1 MNKMLTKLLFFAV
14 FWAANPFLKSQDI
27 NKNIIEYA
35 SVRFDGELT
44 CITWQDG
51 SVQKVSNDSK
61 SREIGNADPRIWHLT
76 VAMNIMSKKGFVA
89 IYIDN
94 RDVMM
99 MRTSKYPKR
108 EYAAV
113 RFSGKNTSI
122 VWPDGKSQSV
132 LSISGQKSH
141 EPADIRLWYLTVAS
155 NAMGKSGFQPTQ
167 TNRDSFWRMDSLDI
181 WMEKLVE

>member
-1 MNKMLTKLLFFAV
+1 
-14 FWAANPFLKSQDI
+14 
-27 NKNIIEYA
+27 
-35 SVRFDGELT
+35 
-44 CITWQDG
+44 
-51 SVQKVSNDSK
+51 
-61 SREIGNADPRIWHLT
+61 
-76 VAMNIMSKKGFVA
+76 MNIMSKKGFVA

-99 MRTSKYPKR
+99 MRTSKHPKR

-122 VWPDGKSQSV
+122 VWPDGKSESV
-132 LSISGQKSH
+132 LTISGQKSH